1 MPRQSQS
8 GLALLM
14 VLMIFA
20 LVSVLATAMI
30 EQQSMDIQR
39 TTSRLATQQ
48 ARAFAWGVE
57 SVVRSGMYLDWDD
70 NPDIDHYLEQ
80 WAIDRT
86 FPMDEGSVFVHIVDA
101 QGLFNLNW
109 LAPAASNH
117 KVWQQRFERL
127 LKNLGLDTT
136 LASTLANW
144 FNKDSQADDL
154 YSRMEVP
161 YRAAYRT
168 CTHISELLLL
178 DGMDEDSYLK
188 LEPYITCLP
197 VTTQLN
203 VNTAVDQVL
212 AALGDNFG
220 LDGATAVITERGEDG
235 IASVADF
242 WLIAEV
248 APFTT
253 GKSGGSSTSTSDS
266 TNSTSDEASRKSDN
280 DTATSR
286 WDQNDFTVKSEY
298 FDIFTRVDIG
308 TEGDWMATS
317 QFLLK
322 RNNSDG
328 AMTILNRDYSRREA
342 IQLPAPT
349 ALQ

>member
-1 MPRQSQS
+1 MRRQSQS

-14 VLMIFA
+14 VLMVFA

-48 ARAFAWGVE
+48 ARAFVWGVE

-86 FPMDEGSVFVHIVDA
+86 FPMEGGSVFVHIVDA

-117 KVWQQRFERL
+117 KVWQPRFERL

-136 LASTLANW
+136 LAATLANW

-154 YSRMEVP
+154 YSRLEVP

-212 AALGDNFG
+212 ASLGDNFG
-220 LDGATAVITERGEDG
+220 LEGATAVITERGEDG
-235 IASVADF
+235 IATVADF
-242 WLIAEV
+242 WSIAEV

-253 GKSGGSSTSTSDS
+253 GKSSGGASSDS
-266 TNSTSDEASRKSDN
+266 SDNGSKKSDSRS
-280 DTATSR
+280 DTTTTS

-298 FDIFTRVDIG
+298 FDVFTRVDIG
-308 TEGDWMATS
+308 TDGDWIATS
-317 QFLLK
+317 QFMLK
-322 RNNSDG
+322 RDNTNA